1 MAASSTDDFPTQL
14 AALLGKRKVAQIRK
28 TDENPPRISIIDVIA
43 TMSGKDKNQAA
54 EDLRRISTGH
64 PEVKA
69 ICFDFKFPGR
79 GQRDTPV
86 TDAKGIVEI
95 IMLQT
100 TKQAARVRRQAAELL
115 CRYLGGDLA
124 LVDEVCRIRGFQE
137 EMAVQKPEDPRRIF
151 GEAVEATGG
160 TNGGMAHSLRFQGLG
175 QQPELI
181 TSIGPDSS
189 MGPKCCAYPFVEH
202 FFSLYPPH

>member
-1 MAASSTDDFPTQL
+1 MPSTPEY
-14 AALLGKRKVAQIRK
+14 K
-28 TDENPPRISIIDVIA
+28 
-43 TMSGKDKNQAA
+43 GKDKNQAA

-100 TKQAARVRRQAAELL
+100 TKQHRVAIPRVR
-115 CRYLGGDLA
+115 
-124 LVDEVCRIRGFQE
+124 
-137 EMAVQKPEDPRRIF
+137 
-151 GEAVEATGG
+151 
-160 TNGGMAHSLRFQGLG
+160 
-175 QQPELI
+175 
-181 TSIGPDSS
+181 
-189 MGPKCCAYPFVEH
+189 
-202 FFSLYPPH
+202 

>member
-1 MAASSTDDFPTQL
+1 M
-14 AALLGKRKVAQIRK
+14 
-28 TDENPPRISIIDVIA
+28 IA
-43 TMSGKDKNQAA
+43 TINGKDKNQAA

-100 TKQAARVRRQAAELL
+100 TKRAARVRRQAAELL
-115 CRYLGGDLA
+115 CRYLGEIWPLLRVPHHG
-124 LVDEVCRIRGFQE
+124 
-137 EMAVQKPEDPRRIF
+137 
-151 GEAVEATGG
+151 GEAAR
-160 TNGGMAHSLRFQGLG
+160 N
-175 QQPELI
+175 
-181 TSIGPDSS
+181 
-189 MGPKCCAYPFVEH
+189 
-202 FFSLYPPH
+202 